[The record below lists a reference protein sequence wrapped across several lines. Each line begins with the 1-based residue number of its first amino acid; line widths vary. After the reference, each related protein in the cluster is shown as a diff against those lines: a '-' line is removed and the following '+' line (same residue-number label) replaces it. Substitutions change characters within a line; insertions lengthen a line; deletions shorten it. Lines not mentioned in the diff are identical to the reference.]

1 LSSSLD
7 EYGVIMRK
15 SAAASVAAREA
26 SLPSGSR
33 DHAPVRLVC
42 LALLL
47 ALVALGFRIAT
58 IW

>member
-1 LSSSLD
+1 
-7 EYGVIMRK
+7 MRK
-15 SAAASVAAREA
+15 SAAAPLAATDA

-42 LALLL
+42 LALVL
-47 ALVALGFRIAT
+47 ALVALAFRIAI

>member
-1 LSSSLD
+1 
-7 EYGVIMRK
+7 MRK

-26 SLPSGSR
+26 SLPSGSQ

-42 LALLL
+42 LALVL

>member
-1 LSSSLD
+1 
-7 EYGVIMRK
+7 MRK
-15 SAAASVAAREA
+15 SAAAPVGAREA

-42 LALLL
+42 LALAL
-47 ALVALGFRIAT
+47 AVLTLAFRIAT

>member
-1 LSSSLD
+1 
-7 EYGVIMRK
+7 MRK
-15 SAAASVAAREA
+15 SAAAPVAATDA
-26 SLPSGSR
+26 SLPSGSQ

-42 LALLL
+42 LALAL